1 MEESPGEITRLLA
14 EIKSGNRDAE
24 SRLIPLVYNELRRLA
39 SHYMRRE
46 NPGHTLQATAL
57 VHEAYLR
64 LTQQKEVNWQNRA
77 HFYGVAASLMRRI
90 LIDHARERLAKKRG
104 GSREKVSLDAA
115 IVVSPYPSAQLLA
128 VEEALQR
135 LAVRDPRQGRIVEL
149 RFYGGL
155 TEEEAAEVLAVSVR
169 TVKRDWKVAKAW
181 LYQEI
186 SGQSRGAESRRASAV

>member
-1 MEESPGEITRLLA
+1 MEEAPGEITRLLA

-24 SRLIPLVYNELRRLA
+24 SRLIPLVYSELRRLA

-104 GSREKVSLDAA
+104 GSSEKVSLDEAL
-115 IVVSPYPSAQLLA
+115 VVSPYPSAQLLA

-135 LAVRDPRQGRIVEL
+135 LCLRDPRQGRIVEL

-186 SGQSRGAESRRASAV
+186 SGESRGPEARRASAR